1 MSTTDQNKIV
11 SLGIDLAKNQL
22 GNFSKTE
29 AEEALRT
36 AFTEI
41 LGEEKNMRRAFRANG
56 HKLFTVMEDILDVM
70 ITEGIEDQFADFVDY
85 RNVNH
90 GDRPVFMVDDYHLFQ
105 VATIAAGTNALRRQ
119 RLERTG
125 NNVPTAYK
133 GIKIYEELER
143 FLAGKVDWAKLI
155 SKVQASFN
163 AQIGADIG
171 AAIVS
176 GYSALGSPYTYTGT
190 WDLTQFNTL
199 LMHVEAATQREAM
212 VVGQKL
218 SLQKAVPS
226 FVAYNGQVVADR
238 NNDGF
243 FKVVDGRNFYEL
255 KQSHVPGTDTFAIGN
270 FLLVLPTTEEKIVKL
285 VLEGEPEIVE
295 SNNSNNANAD
305 DSVEYTFKK
314 KYGVSVLTST
324 RYGVYIPS

>member
-1 MSTTDQNKIV
+1 MTTDRNKIV
-11 SLGIDLAKNQL
+11 DLGIDLAKGQL
-22 GNFSKTE
+22 GNFSKSE
-29 AEEALRT
+29 AEESLR
-36 AFTEI
+36 AIFTEI
-41 LGEEKNMRRAFRANG
+41 LGEEKNMKRAFRANG
-56 HKLFTVMEDILDVM
+56 HKLFTVMEDILDVL

-85 RNVNH
+85 RNVAH
-90 GDRPVFMVDDYHLFQ
+90 GDRPVFMVDDYHLFN
-105 VATIAAGTNALRRQ
+105 VATIASGTNALRRQ

-125 NNVPTAYK
+125 NTVPTAYK

-143 FLAGKVDWAKLI
+143 FLSGKVDWAKLI

-171 AAIVS
+171 AAIVT
-176 GYSALGSPYTYTGT
+176 GYSALSAPYTYTGT

-199 LMHVEAATQREAM
+199 MMHVEAATQREAM

-226 FVAYNGQVVADR
+226 YVAYNGQVVADR
-238 NNDGF
+238 NKDGF

-255 KQSHVPGTDTFAIGN
+255 KQSHIPGTDTFAIGN

-285 VLEGEPEIVE
+285 VLEGEPEIVQS
-295 SNNSNNANAD
+295 SNDNNANAD

-324 RYGVYIPS
+324 KYGVYIPS